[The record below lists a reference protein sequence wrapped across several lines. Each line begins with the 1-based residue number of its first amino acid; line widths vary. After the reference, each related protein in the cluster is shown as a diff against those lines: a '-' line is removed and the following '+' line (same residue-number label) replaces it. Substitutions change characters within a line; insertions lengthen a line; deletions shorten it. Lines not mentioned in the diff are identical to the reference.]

1 MTSGLMYIRAVYRL
15 LPRQLTDLAVRS
27 RVLPQ
32 LFAAD
37 TTPWRVVRHRCNDC
51 SEKT

>member
-32 LFAAD
+32 LFALSDIAAMIALRK
-37 TTPWRVVRHRCNDC
+37 PE
-51 SEKT
+51 SLE